1 MKFSLPSARFL
12 KNSNVI
18 LQCPLL
24 GDAAWSW
31 KESYHFPSS
40 SKEQIFTIRWT
51 GFLPSLWNPNRAE
64 VSEVLDFNLNFALK
78 YSSFGKLHWKKNL
91 FISSRNENL
100 ITRLQTWKS
109 LFSSWAS
116 RGRFYEEAFIWKRL
130 CSSCYSFKSFNC
142 KSLYKNTH
150 VNDIHLTQVWFYLTC
165 IFTDQDSC
173 TGKRKLSSEI
183 SCTAMQ
189 WNQGVY
195 LKPDV
200 WQHQPCQLP
209 HLSPSE
215 MQYPGASGF
224 WISPIEEQ
232 DINVKFTQTAPHAH
246 SHHAPVAYGAVFP
259 SSQLF
264 WRIIP
269 EKYFPALARMK
280 EHYLCSGFSSLS
292 QAGFTWC
299 LSLTTAVQW
308 AASRK
313 DFSTV
318 VPSPLCLM
326 LSPSYSH
333 SYSLGPS
340 WQPNY
345 LIFTTT
351 YYF

>member
-1 MKFSLPSARFL
+1 
-12 KNSNVI
+12 
-18 LQCPLL
+18 
-24 GDAAWSW
+24 
-31 KESYHFPSS
+31 
-40 SKEQIFTIRWT
+40 
-51 GFLPSLWNPNRAE
+51 
-64 VSEVLDFNLNFALK
+64 
-78 YSSFGKLHWKKNL
+78 
-91 FISSRNENL
+91 
-100 ITRLQTWKS
+100 
-109 LFSSWAS
+109 
-116 RGRFYEEAFIWKRL
+116 
-130 CSSCYSFKSFNC
+130 
-142 KSLYKNTH
+142 
-150 VNDIHLTQVWFYLTC
+150 
-165 IFTDQDSC
+165 
-173 TGKRKLSSEI
+173 
-183 SCTAMQ
+183 MQ

-351 YYF
+351 YYFYLFNGNIFTLWYVLCADLLYHHVPPSAPLYRDWHPWCQRMQVQ